1 MGIFNTLK
9 NFGKF
14 IGEAAESFSKSG
26 VFKVL
31 YSGVCLATLP
41 LGVAALACGGVVY
54 AGAYI
59 GKTLDATVIKHFGGS
74 TIVNDTDWTATLD
87 WIGSFNKQYL
97 WEGYLGYPFIKA
109 SNLYQKEADKWLE
122 KSGRGNSKDV
132 GNDAFYNVLTGQSPE
147 AQIAHLKKDILKAEN
162 SVKERLPLLRADEI
176 KPNTQ
181 KNSTSAIIDST
192 NTKPNSNTGAP
203 IKAEQISPRMQTNP
217 LLNQPH

>member
-41 LGVAALACGGVVY
+41 LGVAALSCGGVVY

-74 TIVNDTDWTATLD
+74 TIVNDTDWTASLD

-109 SNLYQKEADKWLE
+109 SNLYQKEADKLLE

-132 GNDAFYNVLTGQSPE
+132 GNDDFHNVLTVQGQE
-147 AQIAHLKKDILKAEN
+147 AQIAHLRKDILKAGN
-162 SVKERLPLLRADEI
+162 SVKEHPDLLTADEI

-181 KNSTSAIIDST
+181 KNNTSAIIDS
-192 NTKPNSNTGAP
+192 NKTKPNSNTGAP
-203 IKAEQISPRMQTNP
+203 IKAEQISPKNADKSP
-217 LLNQPH
+217 AQPA